1 MSNLVEELKRRNV
14 IRVGIA
20 YLVAAW
26 VVLQIADL
34 VLENIGAPDWVM
46 QTLMLVLAL
55 GFPVVL
61 LFSWAFELTPEGIKR
76 EKDIF
81 HGEYA
86 ALTGD
91 VEAMISSLRKVIA
104 TGLYTTAGFYTA
116 PFNPYRDDARFNELE
131 QEAIRRANQERRKL
145 GILET

>member
-1 MSNLVEELKRRNV
+1 M
-14 IRVGIA
+14 
-20 YLVAAW
+20 
-26 VVLQIADL
+26 
-34 VLENIGAPDWVM
+34 LEPALLLPDWVDRVV
-46 QTLMLVLAL
+46 TVLL
-55 GFPVVL
+55 LIGFPIVI
-61 LFSWAFELTPEGIKR
+61 LFAWAFELTPEGIKR

-91 VEAMISSLRKVIA
+91 VEAMISSLRKAIA